1 LTPLLRGSAS
11 SSIRVI
17 GRFRP
22 EISIYPKLLPAQASF
37 SFRRDPDFQT
47 EQRKVRI
54 IIVLLFLNFEIQI
67 CSFSHRLGSITI
79 HIRSQRPD
87 STLHAQ
93 SLFFSSTMAST
104 IVTTPEYPPSRDS
117 HHSRNSSTAPL
128 PLIPRRHASA
138 FSSRR
143 LSPLTDPPATGVIFT
158 HASPPITPA
167 PSDST
172 FHVLPPTPP
181 GENEARQSSTI
192 LFPLTP
198 PSPLEPVNQPIPQ
211 RRIRG
216 QRFPAIRPPEHSTP
230 TPAKANSNDD
240 TPSAPRQSGAV
251 ILSRNLSESRV
262 HDLAAAAVARSEPT
276 PLLPRK
282 KSGEPL
288 KSSLKARRTPTRG
301 SLTVITDP
309 VSLSSRSAPA
319 TPAHKGVRFHS
330 QLEHVKLFLAEQKPL
345 AVSRDGSPTDTS
357 GTDSEFPPFIYARDD
372 DLKDRPLVIYRIDV
386 PTAPP
391 LATDS
396 RDIAVENINLV
407 GTTVEGIVRVRNIA
421 FEKWIAVR
429 FTFDTWQTTSE
440 VTARY
445 KESLPNSTFDRFMF
459 SIKLADVLSR
469 AEEKTLFLAVRYSVA
484 SREIWDNNRG
494 RNYQVRVVREK
505 ALKAN
510 KEAVVESREK
520 SSRADDIADLRR
532 KLEQV
537 VKHAPPSET
546 IGGILAQH
554 SRRRWESP
562 SPTPSPPLRDA
573 TPSFRSEGS
582 LAARYDFAASLR
594 TPWRTPVVP
603 KTPSHARTNT
613 YPSARPNSV
622 QWPHSPRG
630 PCGSP
635 RDSAERSYFPD
646 LDLDCDHDSD
656 DAITL
661 VPSLRRRSSS
671 GSGSRNHTRGGTIE
685 LSHAPGVKRTPPTSP
700 FNSPAPLPLPL
711 SAPTPAHPQVQPMVR
726 FNSFPPHSSPKRQL
740 QTQSQTPDS
749 SYEEGTPSI
758 TSSSSSRSPSP
769 SPSLSPAEPV
779 SPTRL
784 LPPGL
789 DMDEK
794 NDSPIHHLDYNN
806 FVNRCVYIFNWTI
819 YLVINSFFHSYCFY
833 TGPGPDG
840 MLEHPDVLPRSLS
853 ASSVEEFLSTSHS
866 PPLCGTPYSSNSP
879 FATPRAHGR
888 ARGIA
893 SDDELQR
900 SGSAT
905 PTGPSLRRIPQTPPT
920 PLLF

>member
-1 LTPLLRGSAS
+1 
-11 SSIRVI
+11 
-17 GRFRP
+17 
-22 EISIYPKLLPAQASF
+22 
-37 SFRRDPDFQT
+37 
-47 EQRKVRI
+47 
-54 IIVLLFLNFEIQI
+54 
-67 CSFSHRLGSITI
+67 
-79 HIRSQRPD
+79 
-87 STLHAQ
+87 
-93 SLFFSSTMAST
+93 MAST
-104 IVTTPEYPPSRDS
+104 IVTTPECPPSQGIYY
-117 HHSRNSSTAPL
+117 SRNSSTAPL

-138 FSSRR
+138 FSSRH
-143 LSPLTDPPATGVIFT
+143 LSPHIDPPATGVIFT
-158 HASPPITPA
+158 QASPPMTPA
-167 PSDST
+167 SFDST
-172 FHVLPPTPP
+172 SAPVHVLPPTPP
-181 GENEARQSSTI
+181 GETKTGQSSTI
-192 LFPLTP
+192 SFPLAP
-198 PSPLEPVNQPIPQ
+198 SSPLEPFNQSISQ

-216 QRFPAIRPPEHSTP
+216 QRFPAIRPPEYSTP
-230 TPAKANSNDD
+230 TPTKAESNDD
-240 TPSAPRQSGAV
+240 TPSAPRQSA
-251 ILSRNLSESRV
+251 ILSRNLSESHV
-262 HDLAAAAVARSEPT
+262 HDLAART

-319 TPAHKGVRFHS
+319 TPANKGVRFHS

-372 DLKDRPLVIYRIDV
+372 DLQERPLVMHRIDV

-396 RDIAVENINLV
+396 RDVAVETIDFV

-429 FTFDTWQTTSE
+429 FTLDKWQTTSE

-445 KESLPNSTFDRFMF
+445 KESIPNGTFDRFIF

-484 SREIWDNNRG
+484 GREIWDNNG
-494 RNYQVRVVREK
+494 GQNYQVRVVREK
-505 ALKAN
+505 ALKTK
-510 KEAVVESREK
+510 KEAVVENHEK

-537 VKHAPPSET
+537 VEHGRPSET
-546 IGGILAQH
+546 IGGLLAQH

-573 TPSFRSEGS
+573 TPNFRSESS

-594 TPWRTPVVP
+594 TPWRPPVVS

-635 RDSAERSYFPD
+635 RDSAEPSYFPD
-646 LDLDCDHDSD
+646 LDLDFDRDSD

-661 VPSLRRRSSS
+661 VPSLCRRGSS

-700 FNSPAPLPLPL
+700 FNSPAALPLPL
-711 SAPTPAHPQVQPMVR
+711 SAPTSAHPQAQPMVR

-740 QTQSQTPDS
+740 QTQTQTPD

-794 NDSPIHHLDYNN
+794 NDSSIQHLDYNN
-806 FVNRCVYIFNWTI
+806 FVNRCVYILNRMIFMF
-819 YLVINSFFHSYCFY
+819 INSFSIAIAS
-833 TGPGPDG
+833 TQVPDPMG
-840 MLEHPDVLPRSLS
+840 SLS
-853 ASSVEEFLSTSHS
+853 TLILSRVRFRH
-866 PPLCGTPYSSNSP
+866 
-879 FATPRAHGR
+879 RA
-888 ARGIA
+888 
-893 SDDELQR
+893 
-900 SGSAT
+900 
-905 PTGPSLRRIPQTPPT
+905 
-920 PLLF
+920 

>member
-1 LTPLLRGSAS
+1 
-11 SSIRVI
+11 
-17 GRFRP
+17 
-22 EISIYPKLLPAQASF
+22 
-37 SFRRDPDFQT
+37 
-47 EQRKVRI
+47 
-54 IIVLLFLNFEIQI
+54 
-67 CSFSHRLGSITI
+67 
-79 HIRSQRPD
+79 
-87 STLHAQ
+87 
-93 SLFFSSTMAST
+93 MAST
-104 IVTTPEYPPSRDS
+104 IVTTPPSRDIR
-117 HHSRNSSTAPL
+117 HSRNSSTAPL

-138 FSSRR
+138 SSSRR
-143 LSPLTDPPATGVIFT
+143 LSPLIDPPATGVIFT
-158 HASPPITPA
+158 HASPPTTPA
-167 PSDST
+167 SDST
-172 FHVLPPTPP
+172 SAPVHVLPPTPP
-181 GENEARQSSTI
+181 GETKAGRSSTI
-192 LFPLTP
+192 SFPLVP
-198 PSPLEPVNQPIPQ
+198 PSPLEQINQPIPH

-230 TPAKANSNDD
+230 TPAKADSNDD
-240 TPSAPRQSGAV
+240 TPSAPRQSGPV
-251 ILSRNLSESRV
+251 IMSRNLSESHV
-262 HDLAAAAVARSEPT
+262 HDLAAAAVARSERT

-288 KSSLKARRTPTRG
+288 KSSLKAKRTPTRG

-330 QLEHVKLFLAEQKPL
+330 QLEHIKLFLAEQKPL

-372 DLKDRPLVIYRIDV
+372 DLTERPLIMHRIDV
-386 PTAPP
+386 PSAPP

-396 RDIAVENINLV
+396 HDVAIENIDLV
-407 GTTVEGIVRVRNIA
+407 GTTVEGTVRARNIA

-429 FTFDTWQTTSE
+429 FTLDKWQTTSE

-445 KESLPNSTFDRFMF
+445 KESTPNGTFDRFMF

-469 AEEKTLFLAVRYSVA
+469 AEEKTIFLAVRYSVA
-484 SREIWDNNRG
+484 GREIWDNNSG

-510 KEAVVESREK
+510 KEAVVESREN

-537 VKHAPPSET
+537 VEHGRPSET
-546 IGGILAQH
+546 VGGILAQH

-562 SPTPSPPLRDA
+562 TPTPSPPRRDA
-573 TPSFRSEGS
+573 TPSFRSESS
-582 LAARYDFAASLR
+582 LAARYDFAASLH
-594 TPWRTPVVP
+594 TPWRAPVVS
-603 KTPSHARTNT
+603 KMPSHVRTNT
-613 YPSARPNSV
+613 YPSGRPNSV

-635 RDSAERSYFPD
+635 RDSAELSYFDPD
-646 LDLDCDHDSD
+646 FDYDRDSD

-671 GSGSRNHTRGGTIE
+671 GASSRNHTRGGTIE
-685 LSHAPGVKRTPPTSP
+685 LSHAPGVRRTPPTSP
-700 FNSPAPLPLPL
+700 FNSTTPLPLPL
-711 SAPTPAHPQVQPMVR
+711 SAPTSSPPQAQPMVR

-740 QTQSQTPDS
+740 QTQTQTPD

-779 SPTRL
+779 SPTQL

-794 NDSPIHHLDYNN
+794 NDSSIHHLDYNN
-806 FVNRCVYIFNWTI
+806 FVNRCVYPFTWVI
-819 YLVINSFFHSYCFY
+819 YLDINSFFHSYCFF
-833 TGPGPDG
+833 TGSGPDE
-840 MLEHPDVLPRSLS
+840 MLDRPDFIPRSLS

-888 ARGIA
+888 AHGIA

>member
-1 LTPLLRGSAS
+1 LFFFPPF
-11 SSIRVI
+11 RVNLHSYTN
-17 GRFRP
+17 P
-22 EISIYPKLLPAQASF
+22 
-37 SFRRDPDFQT
+37 
-47 EQRKVRI
+47 
-54 IIVLLFLNFEIQI
+54 
-67 CSFSHRLGSITI
+67 
-79 HIRSQRPD
+79 QRPNT
-87 STLHAQ
+87 TLHAQ
-93 SLFFSSTMAST
+93 PLSFSFAMAST
-104 IVTTPEYPPSRDS
+104 IVTTPECPPSRDI
-117 HHSRNSSTAPL
+117 HYSRNSSTAPL

-138 FSSRR
+138 SSSRR
-143 LSPLTDPPATGVIFT
+143 LSPLIDPPATGVIFT
-158 HASPPITPA
+158 HASPPMTPA
-167 PSDST
+167 SADTTSVPV
-172 FHVLPPTPP
+172 HVLPPTPI
-181 GENEARQSSTI
+181 GETNAGQCSTI
-192 LFPLTP
+192 LFPLAP
-198 PSPLEPVNQPIPQ
+198 SSPLEPVTQSIPQ

-216 QRFPAIRPPEHSTP
+216 HRFPAIRPPEHSTP
-230 TPAKANSNDD
+230 TPAKAGSNDD
-240 TPSAPRQSGAV
+240 TPSAPRQSGA
-251 ILSRNLSESRV
+251 IMLSRNLSESHV

-288 KSSLKARRTPTRG
+288 KSSLKAKRTPTRG

-309 VSLSSRSAPA
+309 VNLSSRSAPA

-372 DLKDRPLVIYRIDV
+372 DLKERPLLVHRIDV

-391 LATDS
+391 LATDL
-396 RDIAVENINLV
+396 RDVAVENIDLV
-407 GTTVEGIVRVRNIA
+407 GTTVEGTVRVRNIA

-429 FTFDTWQTTSE
+429 FTLDKWQTTSE

-445 KESLPNSTFDRFMF
+445 KESVPKSAFDRFMF

-484 SREIWDNNRG
+484 GREIWDNNSG

-505 ALKAN
+505 ALKVN
-510 KEAVVESREK
+510 KEAVVESREE

-537 VKHAPPSET
+537 VEHGRPSET

-562 SPTPSPPLRDA
+562 SPTPSPPVRDA
-573 TPSFRSEGS
+573 TPSFRSESS
-582 LAARYDFAASLR
+582 LASRYDFAASFR
-594 TPWRTPVVP
+594 TPWRAPVVS
-603 KTPSHARTNT
+603 KTPSHTRTST
-613 YPSARPNSV
+613 YPSAQPNSI

-630 PCGSP
+630 RCGSP
-635 RDSAERSYFPD
+635 RASAELSYFPD
-646 LDLDCDHDSD
+646 SDFDCDRDSD

-661 VPSLRRRSSS
+661 VPSLRRRRDS

-685 LSHAPGVKRTPPTSP
+685 LSHAPGVRRTPPTSP
-700 FNSPAPLPLPL
+700 FNGPVSLPLPL
-711 SAPTPAHPQVQPMVR
+711 AAPTSTHPQAQPMVR

-740 QTQSQTPDS
+740 QTQTQTPD

-794 NDSPIHHLDYNN
+794 TDSSIHHLDYNN
-806 FVNRCVYIFNWTI
+806 FVNRCVYLFNWAI
-819 YLVINSFFHSYCFY
+819 YLDINSFFHSYCFY
-833 TGPGPDG
+833 TGSGPDG
-840 MLEHPDVLPRSLS
+840 MLEQPDFIPRSLS

-888 ARGIA
+888 AHGIA

>member
-1 LTPLLRGSAS
+1 
-11 SSIRVI
+11 
-17 GRFRP
+17 
-22 EISIYPKLLPAQASF
+22 
-37 SFRRDPDFQT
+37 
-47 EQRKVRI
+47 
-54 IIVLLFLNFEIQI
+54 
-67 CSFSHRLGSITI
+67 
-79 HIRSQRPD
+79 
-87 STLHAQ
+87 
-93 SLFFSSTMAST
+93 MAST
-104 IVTTPEYPPSRDS
+104 MVTTPEYPPSRDIHYS
-117 HHSRNSSTAPL
+117 HNSSTAPL

-143 LSPLTDPPATGVIFT
+143 LSPLIDPPATGVIFT
-158 HASPPITPA
+158 HASPPMTPA
-167 PSDST
+167 SSDPTSAPV
-172 FHVLPPTPP
+172 HVLPPTPP
-181 GENEARQSSTI
+181 GETNAGQSSTI
-192 LFPLTP
+192 SFPLAP
-198 PSPLEPVNQPIPQ
+198 SSPLEPVNQSIPQ
-211 RRIRG
+211 RHIRG

-230 TPAKANSNDD
+230 TPAKAYSNDD
-240 TPSAPRQSGAV
+240 TPSAPRKSGAV
-251 ILSRNLSESRV
+251 ILSRNLSESHV
-262 HDLAAAAVARSEPT
+262 HDLAVAAVARSQPT

-288 KSSLKARRTPTRG
+288 KSSLKAKRTPTRG
-301 SLTVITDP
+301 SLTVVTDP

-372 DLKDRPLVIYRIDV
+372 DLKERPLVMHRIDV
-386 PTAPP
+386 PAAPP

-396 RDIAVENINLV
+396 RDVAVENIDLV

-429 FTFDTWQTTSE
+429 FTLDKWQTTSE

-445 KESLPNSTFDRFMF
+445 KESFPNSPFDRFMF

-469 AEEKTLFLAVRYSVA
+469 AEEKTLFIAVRYSV
-484 SREIWDNNRG
+484 SGREIWDNNSG
-494 RNYQVRVVREK
+494 RNYQVQVVREK
-505 ALKAN
+505 VLKAN
-510 KEAVVESREK
+510 KEAVVESLEK

-537 VKHAPPSET
+537 VKHDRPSET

-573 TPSFRSEGS
+573 TPSFRSESS

-594 TPWRTPVVP
+594 TPWRTPVVS

-622 QWPHSPRG
+622 QWPHSLRG

-635 RDSAERSYFPD
+635 RDRAELSYFPD
-646 LDLDCDHDSD
+646 SDLDCDRDSD

-661 VPSLRRRSSS
+661 VPSLRRRSGS
-671 GSGSRNHTRGGTIE
+671 GSGSRNHARGGTIE
-685 LSHAPGVKRTPPTSP
+685 LSHAPAVKRTPPTSP

-711 SAPTPAHPQVQPMVR
+711 SAPTSAHPQAQPMVR

-740 QTQSQTPDS
+740 QPQTQTPD

-769 SPSLSPAEPV
+769 SPSLSPAEPM

-806 FVNRCVYIFNWTI
+806 FVNRCVYLFNWTI
-819 YLVINSFFHSYCFY
+819 YLDTNPFFHSYCFY
-833 TGPGPDG
+833 TGSGPDG
-840 MLEHPDVLPRSLS
+840 MLEHPDFIPRSLS

-888 ARGIA
+888 AHGIA

>member
-1 LTPLLRGSAS
+1 
-11 SSIRVI
+11 
-17 GRFRP
+17 
-22 EISIYPKLLPAQASF
+22 
-37 SFRRDPDFQT
+37 
-47 EQRKVRI
+47 
-54 IIVLLFLNFEIQI
+54 
-67 CSFSHRLGSITI
+67 
-79 HIRSQRPD
+79 
-87 STLHAQ
+87 
-93 SLFFSSTMAST
+93 MAST
-104 IVTTPEYPPSRDS
+104 IVTTPECPPSRDI
-117 HHSRNSSTAPL
+117 HYSRNSSTAAL

-138 FSSRR
+138 SSSRR
-143 LSPLTDPPATGVIFT
+143 LSPLIDPPVTGVIFT
-158 HASPPITPA
+158 HASPPMTPA
-167 PSDST
+167 SPSST
-172 FHVLPPTPP
+172 SAPVHVLPPTPP
-181 GENEARQSSTI
+181 GETKAGQSSTI
-192 LFPLTP
+192 SFPLAP
-198 PSPLEPVNQPIPQ
+198 SSPLEPVNQSIPQ

-216 QRFPAIRPPEHSTP
+216 QRFPPIRPPEHSTP
-230 TPAKANSNDD
+230 TPAKAESNDD
-240 TPSAPRQSGAV
+240 TPSAPRLSGAV
-251 ILSRNLSESRV
+251 ILSRNLSESHV
-262 HDLAAAAVARSEPT
+262 HDLAAAALARREPT
-276 PLLPRK
+276 PQLPRK

-288 KSSLKARRTPTRG
+288 KSSLKAKRTPTRG

-372 DLKDRPLVIYRIDV
+372 DLKERPLVMHRIDV

-396 RDIAVENINLV
+396 RDIAVENIDLV

-429 FTFDTWQTTSE
+429 FTLDKWQTTSE

-445 KESLPNSTFDRFMF
+445 KESLPNTTFDRFMF

-469 AEEKTLFLAVRYSVA
+469 AEEKTLFLAVRYSVTG
-484 SREIWDNNRG
+484 REIWDNNSG
-494 RNYQVRVVREK
+494 RNYQVRIVREK
-505 ALKAN
+505 ALKTN
-510 KEAVVESREK
+510 QEAVVESREK

-537 VKHAPPSET
+537 VKHGPPPET

-562 SPTPSPPLRDA
+562 SPTPSPPLRDT
-573 TPSFRSEGS
+573 TPSFRSESS

-594 TPWRTPVVP
+594 TPWRAPVVF
-603 KTPSHARTNT
+603 KTPSHARTST

-622 QWPHSPRG
+622 QWPQSPRG
-630 PCGSP
+630 PYGSP
-635 RDSAERSYFPD
+635 RDSAELSYFPD
-646 LDLDCDHDSD
+646 PDLDCDRDSD

-661 VPSLRRRSSS
+661 VPSLRRRSSP
-671 GSGSRNHTRGGTIE
+671 GSGSRNHARGGTIE
-685 LSHAPGVKRTPPTSP
+685 LSHAPGVKP
-700 FNSPAPLPLPL
+700 
-711 SAPTPAHPQVQPMVR
+711 HPQAQPMVR

-740 QTQSQTPDS
+740 QTQTQTPD

-769 SPSLSPAEPV
+769 SPSFSPAEPV

-789 DMDEK
+789 DMDGK
-794 NDSPIHHLDYNN
+794 KDSPIHHLDYNN
-806 FVNRCVYIFNWTI
+806 FVNR
-819 YLVINSFFHSYCFY
+819 YCFY
-833 TGPGPDG
+833 TGSGSDG
-840 MLEHPDVLPRSLS
+840 MLEHPDFIPRSLS

-866 PPLCGTPYSSNSP
+866 PPLCGTPYTSNSP

-888 ARGIA
+888 AHGTA

>member
-1 LTPLLRGSAS
+1 
-11 SSIRVI
+11 
-17 GRFRP
+17 
-22 EISIYPKLLPAQASF
+22 
-37 SFRRDPDFQT
+37 
-47 EQRKVRI
+47 
-54 IIVLLFLNFEIQI
+54 
-67 CSFSHRLGSITI
+67 
-79 HIRSQRPD
+79 
-87 STLHAQ
+87 
-93 SLFFSSTMAST
+93 MAST
-104 IVTTPEYPPSRDS
+104 IVTTPECPPSLDI
-117 HHSRNSSTAPL
+117 HYSRNSSTAPL

-138 FSSRR
+138 SSSRR
-143 LSPLTDPPATGVIFT
+143 LSPLINPPATGVIFT
-158 HASPPITPA
+158 HASPPMTPA
-167 PSDST
+167 SSDST
-172 FHVLPPTPP
+172 SAPIHVLPATPP
-181 GENEARQSSTI
+181 GETKTGRSSTI
-192 LFPLTP
+192 SFPLV
-198 PSPLEPVNQPIPQ
+198 PSSTLEPVNQSIPQ

-216 QRFPAIRPPEHSTP
+216 QRFPSIRPPEHSTP
-230 TPAKANSNDD
+230 TPAKADSNDD
-240 TPSAPRQSGAV
+240 TPSALRRSGAV
-251 ILSRNLSESRV
+251 VMSRNLSDSHV
-262 HDLAAAAVARSEPT
+262 HDLAAAAVARSEPMS
-276 PLLPRK
+276 LLPRK

-288 KSSLKARRTPTRG
+288 KSSLKAKRTPARG

-309 VSLSSRSAPA
+309 VSLSSKSAPT

-372 DLKDRPLVIYRIDV
+372 DPKERPLVMHRIDV
-386 PTAPP
+386 PAAPS
-391 LATDS
+391 LSKDS
-396 RDIAVENINLV
+396 RDVAVENIDFV
-407 GTTVEGIVRVRNIA
+407 GTTVEGVVRVRNIA

-429 FTFDTWQTTSE
+429 FTLDKWQTTSE

-445 KESLPNSTFDRFMF
+445 KESFPNSTFDRFTF

-484 SREIWDNNRG
+484 GREIWDNNSG

-510 KEAVVESREK
+510 KEAVVESREE

-537 VKHAPPSET
+537 VEHGPPSET

-554 SRRRWESP
+554 SRRRWGSP
-562 SPTPSPPLRDA
+562 SPTPSPPVRDT
-573 TPSFRSEGS
+573 TPSFRSESS

-594 TPWRTPVVP
+594 TPWRAPVVSA
-603 KTPSHARTNT
+603 KPSHARTNT
-613 YPSARPNSV
+613 YPSARLNSV

-630 PCGSP
+630 PYGSP
-635 RDSAERSYFPD
+635 RDNAEVSYFPD
-646 LDLDCDHDSD
+646 PDLDCDHDSD

-671 GSGSRNHTRGGTIE
+671 GSGSRNHTRGGAIE

-711 SAPTPAHPQVQPMVR
+711 SAPTSAHPQAQPMVR

-740 QTQSQTPDS
+740 QTQTQTPD

-779 SPTRL
+779 LPTRL

-794 NDSPIHHLDYNN
+794 NDSPIHQLDYSN
-806 FVNRCVYIFNWTI
+806 FVNRYVHLYYWTI
-819 YLVINSFFHSYCFY
+819 YLDTNSFFHSYCFY
-833 TGPGPDG
+833 TGSGSDG
-840 MLEHPDVLPRSLS
+840 MLEHPDFIPRSLS

-888 ARGIA
+888 AHGIA

>member
-1 LTPLLRGSAS
+1 L
-11 SSIRVI
+11 
-17 GRFRP
+17 
-22 EISIYPKLLPAQASF
+22 SF
-37 SFRRDPDFQT
+37 S
-47 EQRKVRI
+47 
-54 IIVLLFLNFEIQI
+54 LL
-67 CSFSHRLGSITI
+67 
-79 HIRSQRPD
+79 
-87 STLHAQ
+87 A
-93 SLFFSSTMAST
+93 MAST
-104 IVTTPEYPPSRDS
+104 IVTVPECPPSRDI
-117 HHSRNSSTAPL
+117 HYSRNSSTAPL

-138 FSSRR
+138 PGSRR
-143 LSPLTDPPATGVIFT
+143 LSPHIDPPATGVIFT
-158 HASPPITPA
+158 HASPPMTPVA
-167 PSDST
+167 SDST
-172 FHVLPPTPP
+172 SAPVQVSHSTLP
-181 GENEARQSSTI
+181 GETKARQSSTI
-192 LFPLTP
+192 SFPSA
-198 PSPLEPVNQPIPQ
+198 PSPLEPVNQSIPQ

-216 QRFPAIRPPEHSTP
+216 QRFLAIRPPEHSTP
-230 TPAKANSNDD
+230 TPAKARSNDD

-251 ILSRNLSESRV
+251 ILSRNLSESHV
-262 HDLAAAAVARSEPT
+262 HDLASAAVARSEPT

-288 KSSLKARRTPTRG
+288 KSSLKAKRTPARG

-357 GTDSEFPPFIYARDD
+357 GTDSEFPPFIYGPDD
-372 DLKDRPLVIYRIDV
+372 DLKERPLVMHRIDI
-386 PTAPP
+386 PTVPP
-391 LATDS
+391 LAADS
-396 RDIAVENINLV
+396 CDVAIENIDLV

-429 FTFDTWQTTSE
+429 FTLDKWQTTSE

-445 KESLPNSTFDRFMF
+445 KESSPNTTFDRFMF

-484 SREIWDNNRG
+484 GREIWDNNGG
-494 RNYQVRVVREK
+494 RNYQVRVVRER

-573 TPSFRSEGS
+573 TPSFRSESS

-594 TPWRTPVVP
+594 TPWRVPVVS

-613 YPSARPNSV
+613 YPSTRPNSV

-635 RDSAERSYFPD
+635 RDSADLSFFPD
-646 LDLDCDHDSD
+646 PDMDCDNDSD

-700 FNSPAPLPLPL
+700 FNSPATLPLPL
-711 SAPTPAHPQVQPMVR
+711 SAPTSAHPQAQPMVR

-740 QTQSQTPDS
+740 QTQTQTPD

-779 SPTRL
+779 SPTQL

-789 DMDEK
+789 DMDGK
-794 NDSPIHHLDYNN
+794 NDSPIRHLDYHN
-806 FVNRCVYIFNWTI
+806 FVNRCVYLFNWTI
-819 YLVINSFFHSYCFY
+819 YLDINSFFHSYCFY
-833 TGPGPDG
+833 TGSGPDG
-840 MLEHPDVLPRSLS
+840 MLEHPDFIPRSLS

-866 PPLCGTPYSSNSP
+866 PPLCGTPLSSNSP

-888 ARGIA
+888 AHGIA

>member
-1 LTPLLRGSAS
+1 M
-11 SSIRVI
+11 V
-17 GRFRP
+17 
-22 EISIYPKLLPAQASF
+22 
-37 SFRRDPDFQT
+37 
-47 EQRKVRI
+47 
-54 IIVLLFLNFEIQI
+54 
-67 CSFSHRLGSITI
+67 
-79 HIRSQRPD
+79 
-87 STLHAQ
+87 
-93 SLFFSSTMAST
+93 ST
-104 IVTTPEYPPSRDS
+104 IVTTPECPPSRDV
-117 HHSRNSSTAPL
+117 HYSRNASTAPL

-138 FSSRR
+138 TSSRR
-143 LSPLTDPPATGVIFT
+143 LLPLIDPPATGVIFT
-158 HASPPITPA
+158 HASPPMTPA
-167 PSDST
+167 SSDST
-172 FHVLPPTPP
+172 SAVHVLPPTPTS
-181 GENEARQSSTI
+181 ETTAEQNSTI
-192 LFPLTP
+192 SFPLGPSTP
-198 PSPLEPVNQPIPQ
+198 SEPINLSIPPW
-211 RRIRG
+211 RIRG

-230 TPAKANSNDD
+230 APAKADSNDD
-240 TPSAPRQSGAV
+240 SPSAPRQSPAV
-251 ILSRNLSESRV
+251 ILTRNLSESHV
-262 HDLAAAAVARSEPT
+262 YALAAAAVARSEPM

-288 KSSLKARRTPTRG
+288 KSSLKVKRTPTRG

-309 VSLSSRSAPA
+309 VSLNSRSAPA

-330 QLEHVKLFLAEQKPL
+330 QLEQVKLFLAEQKPL

-357 GTDSEFPPFIYARDD
+357 GTDSEFPMFIYARDD
-372 DLKDRPLVIYRIDV
+372 DLKDRPLVMHRIDI
-386 PTAPP
+386 PIAPP
-391 LATDS
+391 LPEDT
-396 RDIAVENINLV
+396 RDVAVENIDLV

-429 FTFDTWQTTSE
+429 FTLDKWQTTSE

-445 KESLPNSTFDRFMF
+445 KESLPNGTFDRFIF

-469 AEEKTLFLAVRYSVA
+469 AEEKTLFLAVRFSVA
-484 SREIWDNNRG
+484 GREIWDNNRG

-505 ALKAN
+505 PLKAN
-510 KEAVVESREK
+510 KEALVEPREK
-520 SSRADDIADLRR
+520 SSQADEIADLRR

-537 VKHAPPSET
+537 VKHGRPSGPSET

-554 SRRRWESP
+554 SRRRWQSP

-594 TPWRTPVVP
+594 TPWRTPVVS
-603 KTPSHARTNT
+603 KTPSHTRTNT

-630 PCGSP
+630 SP
-635 RDSAERSYFPD
+635 RDKAELSYFPD
-646 LDLDCDHDSD
+646 LDLDCDRDSD

-661 VPSLRRRSSS
+661 IPSLRRRSSSGSGS

-685 LSHAPGVKRTPPTSP
+685 LSNAPGVKRTPPTSP
-700 FNSPAPLPLPL
+700 FNSPGPLPLPL
-711 SAPTPAHPQVQPMVR
+711 SAPTSAHPQAQPMVR

-740 QTQSQTPDS
+740 QTQTQTQTQD

-789 DMDEK
+789 DMHEK
-794 NDSPIHHLDYNN
+794 GDSLIHHLDYNN
-806 FVNRCVYIFNWTI
+806 FVNRCVYLFYWMV
-819 YLVINSFFHSYCFY
+819 YLGLNSFFYSYCFY
-833 TGPGPDG
+833 TGSGPNG
-840 MLEHPDVLPRSLS
+840 VLEHPDFLPRSLS
-853 ASSVEEFLSTSHS
+853 ASSVEELLSASHS

-879 FATPRAHGR
+879 FATPRSHGR
-888 ARGIA
+888 AHGIA

>member
-1 LTPLLRGSAS
+1 
-11 SSIRVI
+11 
-17 GRFRP
+17 
-22 EISIYPKLLPAQASF
+22 
-37 SFRRDPDFQT
+37 
-47 EQRKVRI
+47 VRI
-54 IIVLLFLNFEIQI
+54 IIVLLFLNFEIQLG
-67 CSFSHRLGSITI
+67 SFSHRFRVNRHSYTTP
-79 HIRSQRPD
+79 QRPNA
-87 STLHAQ
+87 TLHAQ
-93 SLFFSSTMAST
+93 SLSKMAST
-104 IVTTPEYPPSRDS
+104 IVTTPEYHPSRDI
-117 HHSRNSSTAPL
+117 HYSRNSSTAPL

-138 FSSRR
+138 SGSHRV
-143 LSPLTDPPATGVIFT
+143 SPLMDSPAIGVIFT
-158 HASPPITPA
+158 HASPPTTPA
-167 PSDST
+167 TSAST
-172 FHVLPPTPP
+172 SAPVHVHPPTPP
-181 GENEARQSSTI
+181 SETEAGQSSTI
-192 LFPLTP
+192 SFPLATSS
-198 PSPLEPVNQPIPQ
+198 PSEPVNQSIPQ

-230 TPAKANSNDD
+230 TPAKADSNDD
-240 TPSAPRQSGAV
+240 PPSAPRQSGAI
-251 ILSRNLSESRV
+251 ILSRNLSESHV
-262 HDLAAAAVARSEPT
+262 HALAAAAVARTEPA
-276 PLLPRK
+276 PPLPRK

-288 KSSLKARRTPTRG
+288 KSSLKAKRTHTRG

-330 QLEHVKLFLAEQKPL
+330 QLEQVKLFLAEQKPL

-357 GTDSEFPPFIYARDD
+357 GTDSEFPPFIYGRDD
-372 DLKDRPLVIYRIDV
+372 DIKERPLVMHRIDV
-386 PTAPP
+386 PIAPP
-391 LATDS
+391 LPENT
-396 RDIAVENINLV
+396 RDVAVESIDLV
-407 GTTVEGIVRVRNIA
+407 GTTVEGIVRVPNIA

-429 FTFDTWQTTSE
+429 FTLDKWQTTSE

-445 KESLPNSTFDRFMF
+445 KESFLDGTFDRFMF
-459 SIKLADVLSR
+459 AIKLADVLSR

-484 SREIWDNNRG
+484 GREIWDNNSG

-510 KEAVVESREK
+510 KEAVVERRER
-520 SSRADDIADLRR
+520 SSQPDEIADLRR

-537 VKHAPPSET
+537 VKQGRPPET

-562 SPTPSPPLRDA
+562 SPTPSPPVRDA
-573 TPSFRSEGS
+573 TPTFRSEGS

-594 TPWRTPVVP
+594 TPWRAPVVP

-613 YPSARPNSV
+613 YPSARPNSI
-622 QWPHSPRG
+622 QWPHSPRA

-635 RDSAERSYFPD
+635 RDTSELSYFPD
-646 LDLDCDHDSD
+646 PDLDCDRDSD
-656 DAITL
+656 DPITL

-671 GSGSRNHTRGGTIE
+671 GCGSRNHTRGGTIE
-685 LSHAPGVKRTPPTSP
+685 ISEAPGVKRTPPTSP
-700 FNSPAPLPLPL
+700 HSNPAPLPLPL
-711 SAPTPAHPQVQPMVR
+711 SAPTSAHPQPQPIVR

-740 QTQSQTPDS
+740 QTQTHD

-769 SPSLSPAEPV
+769 SPSSSPAEPV
-779 SPTRL
+779 LPTRL

-789 DMDEK
+789 GMDEK
-794 NDSPIHHLDYNN
+794 CDSPIHHLDYNN
-806 FVNRCVYIFNWTI
+806 LVSRCVYLFRWTI
-819 YLVINSFFHSYCFY
+819 YLDANPYFHRYCFY
-833 TGPGPDG
+833 TGSGPDG
-840 MLEHPDVLPRSLS
+840 VLEHPDFIPRSLS
-853 ASSVEEFLSTSHS
+853 ASSVEEFLSASHS

-888 ARGIA
+888 AHGIA

-905 PTGPSLRRIPQTPPT
+905 PTGPSLRRVPQTPPT